1 MFRMWYQD
9 SRAAIIC
16 IQSGFYTSSA
26 YDHYSRV
33 SICMGICSYFR
44 GRLNFHEML
53 NVEVRTVQTLRYI
66 IQEEMKNEDNTK
78 YKAAEIVE
86 DELIGG

>member
-1 MFRMWYQD
+1 
-9 SRAAIIC
+9 
-16 IQSGFYTSSA
+16 
-26 YDHYSRV
+26 
-33 SICMGICSYFR
+33 MGICSYFR

-53 NVEVRTVQTLRYI
+53 NAEVRTIQTLRYI